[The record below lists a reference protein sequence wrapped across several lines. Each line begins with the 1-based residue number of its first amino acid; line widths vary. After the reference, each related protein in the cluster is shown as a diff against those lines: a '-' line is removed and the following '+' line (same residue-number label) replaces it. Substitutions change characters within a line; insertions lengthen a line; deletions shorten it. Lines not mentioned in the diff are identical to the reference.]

1 MMTKKLRGVCGHSL
15 QVTAAFGQEAAHEER
30 KVSVDLAA
38 TVVGADVARLSPTAV
53 MMER

>member
-1 MMTKKLRGVCGHSL
+1 MMTKKLRGVCGASL

-30 KVSVDLAA
+30 KVSVDLVA
-38 TVVGADVARLSPTAV
+38 TVVGADVARLSRTAV